1 MIKIALF
8 ICFLPVALFEV
19 FFYKQFGLVVVG
31 TLYIVLAMQADR
43 AAGKFLTNGLRWPVS
58 TKQARR
64 KAGLDEYQEEELHVA
79 PLGEKKQKATYTPMR
94 NDFPPPFP
102 DKAPLDPPARMETP
116 VSFARS
122 SPLRMSVLQAQAAE
136 ILAEPNFSGRA
147 HEVLAVPENAATR
160 TIKRAFRIWVKKMH
174 PDQNGSLP
182 REVANRRV
190 QRITEAKELL
200 LERRRKKAG

>member
-1 MIKIALF
+1 MIKLILF
-8 ICFLPVALFEV
+8 ICFLPVAMFEV

-31 TLYIVLAMQADR
+31 TLYLVLSLQADM
-43 AAGKFLTNGLRWPVS
+43 AAKKFLMNGLRWPVQ

-64 KAGLDEYQEEELHVA
+64 KAGLDEYQEEVYVA
-79 PLGEKKQKATYTPMR
+79 PLGEKKKERPTYTPMR
-94 NDFPPPFP
+94 NE
-102 DKAPLDPPARMETP
+102 APALNEQPAEAVKLTRP
-116 VSFARS
+116 SAFRLSA
-122 SPLRMSVLQAQAAE
+122 AQVAAAD
-136 ILAEPNFSGRA
+136 IYHEPNFSGRA

-200 LERRRKKAG
+200 LERRRKKAA